1 MPLGHEPHT
10 DSALF
15 DQRKDSLCQV
25 QHTQSREWLDQEAL
39 YYNLYGSSVVVD
51 ELQAGVYDHQA
62 EALTFAKELSQLP
75 LTDEVFG
82 VARIYAEQLLMP
94 KSSPGDALHLAAAS
108 IGEIDYLLTWN
119 CRHLANPNKVR
130 RIAEVNRRLG
140 LMVPQLVT
148 PAMLYKEG

>member
-1 MPLGHEPHT
+1 MAHVMIESVYLET
-10 DSALF
+10 SVVSALF

-25 QHTQSREWLDQEAL
+25 QHTQSREWLDQESL
-39 YYNLYGSSVVVD
+39 YYSLYGSSVVVD

-108 IGEIDYLLTWN
+108 IGEIDYLFDMELPPS
-119 CRHLANPNKVR
+119 RQ
-130 RIAEVNRRLG
+130 
-140 LMVPQLVT
+140 PQ
-148 PAMLYKEG
+148 